1 MKRIRIG
8 IIGAGNVTRT
18 KHIPTL
24 KLTKRAEIV
33 GLIDTHE
40 DKAQRVAKKYG
51 ISHWAAYLKNGN
63 LQDIPWLQKIDA
75 LVVAVP
81 PFEHYRVAAEGL
93 SAGKHVLVEK
103 PMTCTIEEGERL
115 IRLRDSFS
123 KKLCVVHNF
132 QFTPNILKME
142 RLLSSGD
149 AGKVVS
155 FSVVQITNKTR
166 RLPQWQNEL
175 PLGLFYD
182 ETPHFCYMLRK
193 FGGEVKVIQVNI
205 VPSSNGG
212 ETPLLVNATLAA
224 GNVPATLYINFE
236 SPICEW
242 VFMAYCERK
251 LLIYDFFRDILAI
264 IPNDELHLAKNV
276 LSNSLNFTFDHWKG
290 TIVNGFKMVMG
301 RLLYGFVEVYDK
313 FFDYIEFEKT
323 PVGITAEDGLENVKL
338 QHAIINK
345 VRNDRS

>member
-1 MKRIRIG
+1 MERIRIG
-8 IIGAGNVTRT
+8 IVGAGNVTRT
-18 KHIPTL
+18 KHIPAL

-33 GLIDTHE
+33 GMIDAHE
-40 DKAQRVAKKYG
+40 DRAQGVAKKYG
-51 ISHWAAYLKNGN
+51 IPHWAAYVKNGK
-63 LQDIPWLQKIDA
+63 LQDIPWLQEIDA

-81 PFEHYRVAAEGL
+81 PFEHYRMTIEGL
-93 SAGKHVLVEK
+93 TAGKHVLVEK
-103 PMTCTIEEGERL
+103 PMTCTIEEGEHL
-115 IRLRDSFS
+115 IRLKESLK

-132 QFTPNILKME
+132 QFTSSILRME
-142 RLLSSGD
+142 RLLSSGE

-155 FSVVQITNKTR
+155 FSAVQITNKTR
-166 RLPQWQNEL
+166 RLPRWQNKL

-193 FGGEVKVIQVNI
+193 FGGEVKVGQVNI
-205 VPSSNGG
+205 VPSSDGG
-212 ETPLLVNATLAA
+212 ETPLLMNATLAA
-224 GNVPATLYINFE
+224 GNIPATLYINFE

-251 LLIYDFFRDILAI
+251 LLIYDFFRDVLAI

-276 LSNSLNFTFDHWKG
+276 ISNSLNFTFDHWKG

-323 PVGITAEDGLENVKL
+323 PVGITAEDGLANVKL